1 MIERNDIL
9 TAELCLSLAAKH
21 GAQSCRVTLSK
32 SRSDNFATLNGEI
45 DSVSRSSDRSVT
57 LALFVDGRY
66 ACFSTNQLGESALDE
81 FIRQAVKLTA
91 SLASD
96 DCRSLPAPERY
107 CKSAV
112 TGDELELRDKNYQSI
127 SEKDKRTDALEAAI
141 FGKVQSVKENLHP
154 LGNDISGETQE
165 VETESTPLKETSLIL
180 DTANGYKLLSEEGE
194 YSDSLSETL
203 LMDSAGL
210 HCVRRET
217 SFDYYAEVSI
227 MDGEGRKY
235 SAYSWDSSTRKS
247 GLKLNTVGLKALDK
261 AVKSIGSHPAPGGN
275 YTMIAGNEISGRL
288 LTPLLNALGG
298 YALQQGDSF
307 LADSLGK
314 SIFGE
319 SLTIMDNP
327 HIKGEGGSRLFDS
340 EGAATVKA
348 PVIENGI
355 VKKYFLN
362 SYTAAKMG
370 LEPTIEDCSRAEVLP
385 YGEGMDDSEAMM
397 KAYGDGILVT
407 GFVGGNCNST
417 TGDFSYGVEGFLF
430 RNGQIVHPISG
441 MLITGNMIELWKN
454 LLAAG
459 KDARRCAAK
468 LVPSLAFAN
477 VSFS

>member
-21 GAQSCRVTLSK
+21 GARSCRVTLSK

-81 FIRQAVKLTA
+81 FIRQSVKLTA
-91 SLASD
+91 SLAAD

-112 TGDELELRDKNYQSI
+112 TGDELELCDENYQNI
-127 SEKDKRTDALEAAI
+127 SEKDKRKEALEAAI
-141 FGKVQSVKENLHP
+141 FGKIDLPSE
-154 LGNDISGETQE
+154 
-165 VETESTPLKETSLIL
+165 
-180 DTANGYKLLSEEGE
+180 GYEIISEEGE

-210 HCVRRET
+210 RCVRRET

-227 MDGEGRKY
+227 MDKDGRKY

-247 GLKLNTVGLKALDK
+247 GLTPKSVGLKALDK
-261 AVKSIGSHPAPGGN
+261 AVRSIGSKAAAGGN
-275 YTMIAGNEISGRL
+275 YTMIASNEISGRL

-307 LADSLGK
+307 LADSLDK

-319 SLTIMDNP
+319 SLTIIDNP

-340 EGAATVKA
+340 EGVATVKA
-348 PVIENGI
+348 PVIEKGV

-370 LEPTIEDCSRAEVLP
+370 LKPTIEDCSRAEVLP
-385 YGEGMDDSEAMM
+385 YGEMDDSEAMM
-397 KAYGDGILVT
+397 KAYGEGILVT

-430 RNGQIVHPISG
+430 RDGQIAQPVSG

-459 KDARRCAAK
+459 KDARRCAVK

-477 VSFS
+477 VSFN

>member
-45 DSVSRSSDRSVT
+45 DSVSRSSDRSVI

-81 FIRQAVKLTA
+81 FIRQAVHLTS
-91 SLASD
+91 SLAAD
-96 DCRSLPAPERY
+96 ACRALPAPERY

-112 TGDELELRDKNYQSI
+112 TGDELELCDENYQSI
-127 SEKDKRTDALEAAI
+127 SEKDKRNEALEAAI
-141 FGKVQSVKENLHP
+141 FGK
-154 LGNDISGETQE
+154 
-165 VETESTPLKETSLIL
+165 
-180 DTANGYKLLSEEGE
+180 DTANGYKLISEEGE

-247 GLKLNTVGLKALDK
+247 GLNLNAVGLKALDK
-261 AVKSIGSHPAPGGN
+261 AVRSIGSKAAPGGN
-275 YTMIAGNEISGRL
+275 YTMIASNEISGRL

-307 LADSLGK
+307 LADSLDK

-340 EGAATVKA
+340 EGVATIKA
-348 PVIENGI
+348 PVIEKGV

-430 RNGQIVHPISG
+430 RDGQIVHPISG

-459 KDARRCAAK
+459 KDARRCAVK

>member
-32 SRSDNFATLNGEI
+32 SKSDNFATLNGEI

-81 FIRQAVKLTA
+81 FIRQAVHLTS
-91 SLASD
+91 SLAAD
-96 DCRSLPAPERY
+96 NCRSLPDPERC

-112 TGDELELRDKNYQSI
+112 TGDELELCDNNYQNI
-127 SEKDKRTDALEAAI
+127 SEKDKRNEALEATI
-141 FGKVQSVKENLHP
+141 FGKVQSVKEDLHP
-154 LGNDISGETQE
+154 LETAISGK
-165 VETESTPLKETSLIL
+165 VTESTPVTSAVGT
-180 DTANGYKLLSEEGE
+180 DTTDGYKIISEEGE

-210 HCVRRET
+210 RCVRSET

-235 SAYSWDSSTRKS
+235 SAYCWDSATRKS
-247 GLKLNTVGLKALDK
+247 GLNPKSVGLKALDK
-261 AVKSIGSHPAPGGN
+261 AVRSIGSKAAPGGN

-307 LADSLGK
+307 LADSLDK

-319 SLTIMDNP
+319 SLTIIDNP
-327 HIKGEGGSRLFDS
+327 HIKGEGGSRMFDS
-340 EGAATVKA
+340 EGVATVKA
-348 PVIENGI
+348 PVIEKGV

-370 LEPTIEDCSRAEVLP
+370 LEPTIEECSRAEVLP

-397 KAYGDGILVT
+397 KAYGEGILVT

-430 RNGQIVHPISG
+430 HDGQIVHPVSG

-459 KDARRCAAK
+459 KDARRCAIK

-477 VSFS
+477 VSFN

>member
-81 FIRQAVKLTA
+81 FIRQAVHLTS
-91 SLASD
+91 SLAAD
-96 DCRSLPAPERY
+96 DCRSLPSPER
-107 CKSAV
+107 CCTSAV
-112 TGDELELRDKNYQSI
+112 TGDELDLCDNNYQSI

-141 FGKVQSVKENLHP
+141 FCKVQSVKEDPRP
-154 LGNDISGETQE
+154 LETAISGETQE
-165 VETESTPLKETSLIL
+165 VDTESKPLKPTT
-180 DTANGYKLLSEEGE
+180 DTAEGYKIISEEGE

-210 HCVRRET
+210 RCVRRET

-227 MDGEGRKY
+227 IDGEGRKY
-235 SAYSWDSSTRKS
+235 SAYSWDSSTRKA
-247 GLKLNTVGLKALDK
+247 GLNLKAVGLKALDK
-261 AVKSIGSHPAPGGN
+261 AVKSIGSKAAPGGN

-307 LADSLGK
+307 LADSLDK
-314 SIFGE
+314 NIFGE
-319 SLTIMDNP
+319 SLTVIDNP

-340 EGAATVKA
+340 EGVATVKA
-348 PVIENGI
+348 QIIEKGV

-362 SYTAAKMG
+362 SYTASKMG
-370 LEPTIEDCSRAEVLP
+370 LEPTTEDCSRAEVLP

-397 KAYGDGILVT
+397 RAYGEGILVT
-407 GFVGGNCNST
+407 GFVGGNCNAT

-430 RNGQIVHPISG
+430 SDGQIVQPISG

-459 KDARRCAAK
+459 KDARRCALK

>member
-9 TAELCLSLAAKH
+9 TAELCLSLAARH

-81 FIRQAVKLTA
+81 FIRQAVHLTS
-91 SLASD
+91 SLAAD
-96 DCRSLPAPERY
+96 ACRSLPAPERY
-107 CKSAV
+107 CTSAV
-112 TGDELELRDKNYQSI
+112 TGDELELCDENYQNI
-127 SEKDKRTDALEAAI
+127 SEKAKRNEALEAAI
-141 FGKVQSVKENLHP
+141 FGKIP
-154 LGNDISGETQE
+154 
-165 VETESTPLKETSLIL
+165 ETE
-180 DTANGYKLLSEEGE
+180 GYEIISEEGE

-235 SAYSWDSSTRKS
+235 SAYSWDSSTRKA
-247 GLKLNTVGLKALDK
+247 GLNLKAVGLKALNK
-261 AVKSIGSHPAPGGN
+261 AVRSIGSKAAPGGN

-307 LADSLGK
+307 LADSLEK

-348 PVIENGI
+348 PVVEKGV

-362 SYTAAKMG
+362 SYTAAKME

-385 YGEGMDDSEAMM
+385 YGDMDNSEAMM
-397 KAYGDGILVT
+397 KAYGEGILVT
-407 GFVGGNCNST
+407 GFVGGNCNAT

-430 RNGQIVHPISG
+430 RDGQIVQPISG

-459 KDARRCAAK
+459 KDARRCALK

-477 VSFS
+477 VSFN

>member
-32 SRSDNFATLNGEI
+32 SQSDNFATLNGEI

-66 ACFSTNQLGESALDE
+66 ACFSTNQLGDSALDE
-81 FIRQAVKLTA
+81 FIRQAVHLTS
-91 SLASD
+91 SLAAD
-96 DCRSLPAPERY
+96 DYRSLPDPERY

-112 TGDELELRDKNYQSI
+112 TGDELELCDKNYQSI
-127 SEKDKRTDALEAAI
+127 SEQDKRTDALEAAI
-141 FGKVQSVKENLHP
+141 FGKVHEA
-154 LGNDISGETQE
+154 
-165 VETESTPLKETSLIL
+165 ETESTPLKETSLPTSAIS
-180 DTANGYKLLSEEGE
+180 DTAEGYKLISEEGE

-227 MDGEGRKY
+227 MDGDGRKY
-235 SAYSWDSSTRKS
+235 SAYSWDSSTGKA
-247 GLKLNTVGLKALDK
+247 GLNMKAVGLKALDK

-275 YTMIAGNEISGRL
+275 YTMIASNEISGRL

-307 LADSLGK
+307 LADSLDK

-340 EGAATVKA
+340 EGVATVKA
-348 PVIENGI
+348 PVIEKGV

-370 LEPTIEDCSRAEVLP
+370 LKPTIEDCSRAEVLP

-430 RNGQIVHPISG
+430 RDGQIVHPVSG

-459 KDARRCAAK
+459 KDARRCAIK